1 MGARVGRTVMGSS
14 FLFLTGPKP
23 FFFSWEEVKEAGNW
37 ACWLVA
43 IIPAILEA
51 EEGGSQVR
59 GLAGQN

>member
-1 MGARVGRTVMGSS
+1 MGSS